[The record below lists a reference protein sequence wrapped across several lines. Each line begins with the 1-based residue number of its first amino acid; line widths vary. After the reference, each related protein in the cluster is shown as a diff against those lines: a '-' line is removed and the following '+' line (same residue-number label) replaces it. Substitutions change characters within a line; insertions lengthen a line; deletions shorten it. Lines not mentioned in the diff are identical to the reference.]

1 MHYPGMDRSTKSTSA
16 DVDESLPGVAPRP
29 EVRLFWTGPPLSPYE
44 ELSLRSFVAAGARV
58 LLYTTIEDLAVPE
71 GVERVDARE
80 VLSGQ
85 VHQFTFADGVRSP
98 ALHSDL
104 FRYLAIHRFGGWYA
118 DLDIVAVGK
127 EMPRDKV
134 YVARESDVLLNGAVM
149 KFPAGSPFLSAA
161 IEEAWRLLPEA
172 GPGAPLSKRISIG
185 PRLVT
190 QLARDY
196 ALDHL
201 VRPQSS
207 AYEIA
212 SAEIPL
218 MFDPGHREE
227 LDERIADSDFVHLWN
242 EVWRWARIP
251 KNFGP
256 PAGSFLDGLFRR
268 VGMTFA
274 DDARLSAESVAVWFR
289 ERSILEE
296 LRWRLRTEVTPP
308 NALALLMQRSRA
320 GQSPDLPSPDLPPLP
335 APREESRPARPVR
348 RAAAPRT
355 VRTFWHGGPI
365 GPYQLLC
372 LRSFVDRGHR
382 VEVFSF
388 EPIPELPDWLVREDA
403 GNIVPSSRVLRYLPE
418 QKQIAIRTDL
428 FRHAVLHRLGGW
440 WIDPDV
446 VLLRT
451 ELPAGEVFFGGPT
464 EFGAIPTGAIKFPT
478 GHPVLTDALIQGASF
493 EESDADWEQV
503 GASVLTQSIVSNKL
517 LDACKPVELVSP
529 LKWLD
534 VLRVFDPS
542 DADRLAKELG
552 GALFLDLHMDVWLRA
567 GVPNFL
573 GPPRGCFLDRLFE
586 RHALP
591 LIFPAYMEFGDVRRW
606 ITHMYECTHPARAS
620 NA

>member
-1 MHYPGMDRSTKSTSA
+1 MHYPIMDRSAMSA
-16 DVDESLPGVAPRP
+16 DIDESLPGAAPRP

-58 LLYTTIEDLAVPE
+58 MLYATNKDLAVPD

-80 VLSGQ
+80 ILSGQ

-104 FRYLAIHRFGGWYA
+104 FRYLALEQFGGWYA
-118 DLDIVAVGK
+118 DLDIVAVGN
-127 EMPRDKV
+127 ELPRRKV
-134 YVARESDVLLNGAVM
+134 YIARESDILVNGAVM

-161 IEEAWRLLPEA
+161 IEGAWRLLPEA

-185 PRLVT
+185 PALVT
-190 QLARDY
+190 RLARDY
-196 ALDHL
+196 SLDHL
-201 VRPQSS
+201 VQPQSS

-227 LDERIADSDFVHLWN
+227 LDERVANSDFVHLWN

-256 PAGSFLDGLFRR
+256 PTGSFLDGLFRR
-268 VGMTFA
+268 FGMTFA
-274 DDARLSAESVAVWFR
+274 DDARLSAESIAVWFR
-289 ERSILEE
+289 ERNILEE
-296 LRWRLRTEVTPP
+296 LRWRLGTEVTPP
-308 NALALLMQRSRA
+308 NALALLMQRS
-320 GQSPDLPSPDLPPLP
+320 GVDLLTGASTPPE
-335 APREESRPARPVR
+335 PRGEARRARPVR
-348 RAAAPRT
+348 TAAAPQT

-388 EPIPELPDWLVREDA
+388 EPIGELPDWLVRKDA
-403 GNIVPSSRVLRYLPE
+403 GDIVPSSRVVRYLPE
-418 QKQIAIRTDL
+418 QRRFAIHADL
-428 FRHAVLHRLGGW
+428 FRHALLHRLGGW
-440 WIDPDV
+440 WIDPDI

-451 ELPAGEVFFGGPT
+451 ELPTRELFFGGLN
-464 EFGAIPTGAIKFPT
+464 EFGSIPAAVLKFPA
-478 GHPVLTDALIQGASF
+478 GHPVLTDALIQAAPF
-493 EESDADWEQV
+493 EDSVADWEQT
-503 GASVLTQSIVSNKL
+503 GASVLTQSIASNKIL
-517 LDACKPVELVSP
+517 GASSPVELVSP
-529 LKWLD
+529 LKWFD
-534 VLRVFDPS
+534 VLRVFDPG
-542 DADRLAKELG
+542 DADLLARELDG
-552 GALFLDLHMDVWLRA
+552 TPFLDLHMDAWLRA

-573 GPPRGCFLDRLFE
+573 GPPRGSFLDRLFE
-586 RHALP
+586 RHDFP
-591 LIFPAYMEFGDVRRW
+591 VIFPAHMEFGDVRRW
-606 ITHMYECTHPARAS
+606 ITHMYECTYPGRAS

>member
-1 MHYPGMDRSTKSTSA
+1 MHYPTMDRL
-16 DVDESLPGVAPRP
+16 VDRLAKP

-58 LLYTTIEDLAVPE
+58 LLYATSKDLAVPE
-71 GVERVDARE
+71 GVERIDARE
-80 VLSGQ
+80 ILSGQ

-104 FRYLAIHRFGGWYA
+104 FRYLALEQFGGWYA

-127 EMPRDKV
+127 ELPRSKV
-134 YVARESDVLLNGAVM
+134 YIARESDALVNGAVM
-149 KFPAGSPFLSAA
+149 KFPAHSPFLSAA
-161 IEEAWRLLPEA
+161 IEDAWRLLPEA

-185 PRLVT
+185 PGLVT
-190 QLARDY
+190 RLARDY

-227 LDERIADSDFVHLWN
+227 LDERIAHSDFVHLWN

-268 VGMTFA
+268 FGMTFA
-274 DDARLSAESVAVWFR
+274 EDARLSAESIAVWFR
-289 ERSILEE
+289 ERNILEE
-296 LRWRLRTEVTPP
+296 LRWRLGTEVTPP
-308 NALALLMQRSRA
+308 NALALLMQRSGADRPTA
-320 GQSPDLPSPDLPPLP
+320 VSPRPE
-335 APREESRPARPVR
+335 PRGEDRRARPVR
-348 RAAAPRT
+348 TAAAPQT

-388 EPIPELPDWLVREDA
+388 EPIPELPDWLVRKEAED
-403 GNIVPSSRVLRYLPE
+403 IVPSSRVLRYLPE
-418 QKQIAIRTDL
+418 QRRFAIHADL

-451 ELPAGEVFFGGPT
+451 ELPTGELFFGGLT
-464 EFGAIPTGAIKFPT
+464 EFDVIPTGAIKFPAS
-478 GHPVLTDALIQGASF
+478 HPVLTDALIQGAPF
-493 EESDADWEQV
+493 EDSVADWEQA
-503 GASVLTQSIVSNKL
+503 GASVLTQSIASNKL
-517 LDACKPVELVSP
+517 LGACRPVELVSP

-534 VLRVFDPS
+534 VLRLFDPS
-542 DADRLAKELG
+542 DADLLAKELDG
-552 GALFLDLHMDVWLRA
+552 KSFLDLHMDVWLRA

-586 RHALP
+586 RHDFP
-591 LIFPAYMEFGDVRRW
+591 LTFPTHMEFGDVRRW
-606 ITHMYECTHPARAS
+606 ITHMYECTYPGRAS
-620 NA
+620 NEWASNA

>member
-1 MHYPGMDRSTKSTSA
+1 MDSPASA
-16 DVDESLPGVAPRP
+16 DIGESSPAVASRP

-58 LLYTTIEDLAVPE
+58 LLYATNKDLAVPE
-71 GVERVDARE
+71 GVELVDARE
-80 VLSGQ
+80 ILSGQ

-104 FRYLAIHRFGGWYA
+104 FRYLALQQFGGWYA
-118 DLDIVAVGK
+118 DLDIVLVAK
-127 EMPRDKV
+127 EIPSSKV
-134 YVARESDVLLNGAVM
+134 YIARESDSLVNGAVM
-149 KFPAGSPFLSAA
+149 KFSAGAPILSAA
-161 IEEAWRLLPEA
+161 IEEAWKLLPEA

-185 PRLVT
+185 PGLMTRLA
-190 QLARDY
+190 QDY

-201 VRPQSS
+201 IRPQSS
-207 AYEIA
+207 AYEIQ

-227 LDERIADSDFVHLWN
+227 LDERIAGSDFVHLWN

-256 PAGSFLDGLFRR
+256 PVGSFLDGLFCRF
-268 VGMTFA
+268 GMSFA
-274 DDARLSAESVAVWFR
+274 EDARLSAESVAVWFR
-289 ERSILEE
+289 ERNLMEE

-308 NALALLMQRSRA
+308 NALDLLVERDRAVRSTAVSSRPAQRD
-320 GQSPDLPSPDLPPLP
+320 QD
-335 APREESRPARPVR
+335 RPARPVSGT
-348 RAAAPRT
+348 AAPQT

-388 EPIPELPDWLVREDA
+388 EPIPELPDWLVRENAED
-403 GNIVPSSRVLRYLPE
+403 IVPSARVLRYLPE
-418 QKQIAIRTDL
+418 QRRVAIHADL
-428 FRHAVLHRLGGW
+428 FRHALLHRLGGW

-451 ELPAGEVFFGGPT
+451 DLPAGELFFGGPT
-464 EFGAIPTGAIKFPT
+464 KFDMIPTGAIKFPA
-478 GHPVLTDALIQGASF
+478 GHPVLTDALIHSTPF
-493 EESDADWEQV
+493 EDSVADWEQA
-503 GASVLTQSIVSNKL
+503 GASLLTRCIASNNL
-517 LDACKPVELVSP
+517 LAACKPVELVSP
-529 LKWLD
+529 LSWFD
-534 VLRVFDPS
+534 VPRLFDPS
-542 DADRLAKELG
+542 EADILARELDG
-552 GALFLDLHMDVWLRA
+552 KYFLDLHMDAWLRA

-573 GPPRGCFLDRLFE
+573 APPRGCFLDRLFE
-586 RHALP
+586 RHDFR
-591 LIFPAYMEFGDVRRW
+591 LIFPAQMEFADVSRW
-606 ITHMYECTHPARAS
+606 MTHMYRCAYPQWVS